1 VFAGIPSE
9 TPLDLRFG
17 LFGVPVR
24 VHPMH
29 WLFSALLGWPW
40 YASGG
45 SDLLYLPLWL
55 FAVFVSVLVHEMG
68 HVFMGRLF
76 GSNGRILLWSF
87 GGLAIGASD
96 LESRW
101 QRILVAMAGPA
112 IQFVLLGIV
121 YVAGYLLQRA
131 PDRWQQQLATLW
143 LMFFVINLVWP
154 VFNLLP
160 VWPLD
165 GGKVCREIL
174 EGSLG
179 QLGVVASLWVS
190 LLLSGALA
198 VFVLYNTYYH
208 DPRHELIPHVSR
220 WLRGLWTAIFFAMFA
235 VSSYQTLQAERSRSR
250 WDDEL
255 PWER

>member
-1 VFAGIPSE
+1 VFSGIPSE
-9 TPLDLRFG
+9 TPLDLRFW
-17 LFGVPVR
+17 LFGIPVR

-40 YASGG
+40 YSGGG

-55 FAVFVSVLVHEMG
+55 FAVFVSVLIHEMG

-87 GGLAIGASD
+87 GGLAIGAND
-96 LESRW
+96 LEKRW
-101 QRILVAMAGPA
+101 QRILVALAGPA

-121 YVAGYLLQRA
+121 YASGYLLQRA
-131 PDRWQQQLATLW
+131 PDRWQHQLAVLW
-143 LMFFVINLVWP
+143 LMFFLINLVWP
-154 VFNLLP
+154 IFNLLP
-160 VWPLD
+160 IWPLD
-165 GGKVCREIL
+165 GGRICREVL
-174 EGSLG
+174 EGLLG
-179 QLGVVASLWVS
+179 QLGVIASLWVS
-190 LLLSGALA
+190 LVLSGALA
-198 VFVLYNTYYH
+198 AFVLYNTYYH
-208 DPRHELIPHVSR
+208 HPGHELIPHVSR

-235 VSSYQTLQAERSRSR
+235 VGSYQTLQVERSRGR